1 MKDEE
6 KEIPKLLSKF
16 KKKAFLLGLYILV
29 TSQSM
34 TDAALTWLKYECELG
49 IVIHWLIQH
58 IHSFN
63 KYLNVSK
70 VRQLRCW

>member
-1 MKDEE
+1 MPLSWKGSSDVLDVLKLTRRQWLPTMKDEE

-34 TDAALTWLKYECELG
+34 TDAALT
-49 IVIHWLIQH
+49 
-58 IHSFN
+58 
-63 KYLNVSK
+63 
-70 VRQLRCW
+70 